1 MTKNQVK
8 FVIDPK
14 MINQT
19 IFKSC
24 QNVYQKYI
32 HHTYDSFF
40 P

>member
-32 HHTYDSFF
+32 HHTYDIFF